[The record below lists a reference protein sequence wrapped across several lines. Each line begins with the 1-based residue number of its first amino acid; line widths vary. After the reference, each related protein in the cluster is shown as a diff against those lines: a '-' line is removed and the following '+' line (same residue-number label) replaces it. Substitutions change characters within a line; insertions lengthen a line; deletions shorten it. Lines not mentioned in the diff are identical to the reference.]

1 MIVPNAHLAVVDDAK
16 LVEYCLNPQ
25 HPRGRHKARVFR
37 SRLEIKAP
45 KEFQI
50 LRDALLAAVK
60 TSVASVGEVDSF
72 GQRYIVD
79 FEMGSPAGGT
89 TGAKCVDHPA
99 DEDFPR
105 LSTCYVL

>member
-1 MIVPNAHLAVVDDAK
+1 MILPNAHLAVVDDAK

-37 SRLEIKAP
+37 SRLGIGP
-45 KEFQI
+45 NEFQI

-60 TSVASVGEVDSF
+60 TPVASIGEVDSF

-79 FEMGSPAGGT
+79 FEMDSPAGGAT
-89 TGAKCVDHPA
+89 VRSAWIIRA

>member
-37 SRLEIKAP
+37 SRLEIGP

-89 TGAKCVDHPA
+89 TVRSAWIIRA